1 MNMKL
6 LNDLKDC
13 MSKTKYQKCKE
24 TIELGKYDTILFSLK
39 ECGKLINRLL
49 TKNIIQ
55 QKHIENLQSELFIS
69 NDQLQSERIIRGQ
82 MYQQNI
88 EKEVSFQE
96 EIKELEKE
104 LDNSRDEVKYQTCK
118 KIKARKDH
126 HRVNKMYK
134 EYLQEQYELE
144 NRMEKIQKRLQNISK
159 NKKFLKNF
167 TKHNN
172 LMHYFSDF
180 YPKIETTCQLC
191 CYEIK
196 KNDEQKCQNK
206 NCQVDLCKSCITKI
220 NNKCPY
226 CQCNFEIVEE
236 KEDDDEET
244 QDYYDDSQEYES
256 EFETEFDY
264 LNDDND
270 MAGQPITSSLIFQSY
285 EENVEEDLEDDDQM
299 SISEEDDDE
308 EDDNY
313 ERELVI
319 TDEGNIVP
327 ITPESQIIQSSE
339 IAPPSLRLTR
349 QNAYVNN
356 STSSSQDNILFTDL
370 LNLLQNNSEEDNDEV
385 DENNSYQEI

>member
-1 MNMKL
+1 MNMNL

-39 ECGKLINRLL
+39 ECRKLINRLL

-55 QKHIENLQSELFIS
+55 QKKIENLQSELFIS
-69 NDQLQSERIIRGQ
+69 NDQLQSVRSQ
-82 MYQQNI
+82 MYQQQQYII
-88 EKEVSFQE
+88 EKEVRFQE

-134 EYLQEQYELE
+134 EYLQEQFELE
-144 NRMEKIQKRLQNISK
+144 NKMEKIQKRLQNISK

-172 LMHYFSDF
+172 LMHYFRDF

-236 KEDDDEET
+236 EKDDDEET

-270 MAGQPITSSLIFQSY
+270 MTGQPITPSTIFQLN
-285 EENVEEDLEDDDQM
+285 EENVGEDLEDLVDLEDDDDEM

-308 EDDNY
+308 
-313 ERELVI
+313 I
-319 TDEGNIVP
+319 P
-327 ITPESQIIQSSE
+327 PPPPTPPQS
-339 IAPPSLRLTR
+339 PRLTR
-349 QNAYVNN
+349 QNAYVSN
-356 STSSSQDNILFTDL
+356 STSQDNVFFTDL
-370 LNLLQNNSEEDNDEV
+370 LDFIQNNSEEDDDEE